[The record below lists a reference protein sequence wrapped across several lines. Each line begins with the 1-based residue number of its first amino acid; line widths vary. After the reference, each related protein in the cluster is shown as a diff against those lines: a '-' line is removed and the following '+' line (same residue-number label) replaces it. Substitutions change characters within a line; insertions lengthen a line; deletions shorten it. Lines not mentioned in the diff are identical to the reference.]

1 MLKLVRQ
8 ARTAISMLNPD
19 EVRSRANRA
28 VSVGLVATSGAGY
41 ARMEDFLVPAV
52 VPHRERL
59 HVRKRLH
66 RAGDP
71 NVPETVDFVFYEAG
85 LPAPRGTYVLHTD
98 DRSGEAMAEILHG
111 NEDLALPLARQFP
124 AFRRPV
130 VDRIIQAVA
139 RENALF
145 ALATALPNVVPN
157 LIELPW
163 ALGEFASDTVFLTA
177 NQVRLAFLVAAACG
191 QDVGFKHQ
199 KADIASIVAGAFG
212 WRALARELVSHVP
225 LGGGLIPKG
234 AIAYAGTFVVGKGLE
249 YFHHTRVP
257 FNPEQRRLAYQEGL
271 ERGKAVAE
279 SIQSQG

>member
-8 ARTAISMLNPD
+8 ARAAISMLNPD
-19 EVRSRANRA
+19 EVRSRASRP
-28 VSVGLVATSGAGY
+28 VSVGLVATSGDGY
-41 ARMEDFLVPAV
+41 AQMEDFLIPAG
-52 VPHRERL
+52 VPHHERL
-59 HVRKRLH
+59 RTGKQLH
-66 RAGDP
+66 RAGDR
-71 NVPETVDFVFYEAG
+71 NVPETVDFVFYQPG

-98 DRSGEAMAEILHG
+98 DRGESVAAILHG

-124 AFRRPV
+124 AFRKPV
-130 VDRIIQAVA
+130 VERIIQAVA

-191 QDVGFKHQ
+191 QEVGFKHQ

-249 YFHHTRVP
+249 YFHHARVP